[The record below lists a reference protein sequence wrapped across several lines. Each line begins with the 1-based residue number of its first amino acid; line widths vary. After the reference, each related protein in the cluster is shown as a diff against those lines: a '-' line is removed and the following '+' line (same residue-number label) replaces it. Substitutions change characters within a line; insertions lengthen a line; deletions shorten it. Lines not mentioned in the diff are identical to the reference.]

1 MTHIRLM
8 ERAMEKSG
16 TNVASLVPKFDCPP
30 IQNFIPT
37 EFVSGGKSKFVSI
50 VWKAY
55 SNELK
60 TVQNFCM
67 PTEPGQQNHSAKLM
81 YPPCS
86 MTKLK
91 FGEHEVNVYMMERGQ
106 GAFFQ
111 PRGYLLGSI
120 HLTGKHSKFHLM
132 RIPGVRRRNES
143 AAKIPLSWLFQPVQK
158 VENHLHLNRGLQLL
172 LHCRP
177 LRPSISV
184 VMKAL

>member
-16 TNVASLVPKFDCPP
+16 TNIASLVPKFDCPP

-106 GAFFQ
+106 GAFFSAEGIPAGQ
-111 PRGYLLGSI
+111 YTFDGATFKVSFDENSRSKKKKRKHRKVNNQTMKKSKKRTKTRRQSRG
-120 HLTGKHSKFHLM
+120 
-132 RIPGVRRRNES
+132 R
-143 AAKIPLSWLFQPVQK
+143 
-158 VENHLHLNRGLQLL
+158 
-172 LHCRP
+172 
-177 LRPSISV
+177 
-184 VMKAL
+184 